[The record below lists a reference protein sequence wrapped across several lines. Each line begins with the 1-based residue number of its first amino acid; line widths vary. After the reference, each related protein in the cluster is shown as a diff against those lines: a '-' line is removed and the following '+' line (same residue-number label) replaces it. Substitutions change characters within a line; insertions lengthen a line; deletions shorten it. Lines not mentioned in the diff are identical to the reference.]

1 MRFYHCSQNSYS
13 IPRITLRQLP
23 LRSSTKATLFGILN
37 KQKPFTISGLELF
50 CEIACLKKN
59 FNIHRKTGTDL
70 ENFERGALRILY
82 RVETT

>member
-1 MRFYHCSQNSYS
+1 MRFYHCSQNSYNIS
-13 IPRITLRQLP
+13 PCAAQRKQQ
-23 LRSSTKATLFGILN
+23 SFGILN

-70 ENFERGALRILY
+70 ENFERGALRIL
-82 RVETT
+82 